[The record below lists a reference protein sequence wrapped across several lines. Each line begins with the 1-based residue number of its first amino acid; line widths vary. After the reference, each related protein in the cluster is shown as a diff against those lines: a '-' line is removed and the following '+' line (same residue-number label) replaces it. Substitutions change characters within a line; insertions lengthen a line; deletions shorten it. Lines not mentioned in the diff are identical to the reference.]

1 MGRGAGS
8 RSPPDRGA
16 ASIIHQSPE
25 IIVTAYRSHIEEVR
39 AVRSTRER
47 VADLLGQYPHVSDK
61 DRREILAF
69 MRNGRHLDIGLLTS
83 SEKLRPKLDRFMK
96 DHKRHFAI
104 DFIDIVRVLAVI
116 TAALMV
122 CWLLWELVRRASI

>member
-1 MGRGAGS
+1 M
-8 RSPPDRGA
+8 
-16 ASIIHQSPE
+16 
-25 IIVTAYRSHIEEVR
+25 TAYRSHIEEVR

-47 VADLLGQYPHVSDK
+47 IADLLGQYPHVSDK

-122 CWLLWELVRRASI
+122 CWLLWELVRPASI